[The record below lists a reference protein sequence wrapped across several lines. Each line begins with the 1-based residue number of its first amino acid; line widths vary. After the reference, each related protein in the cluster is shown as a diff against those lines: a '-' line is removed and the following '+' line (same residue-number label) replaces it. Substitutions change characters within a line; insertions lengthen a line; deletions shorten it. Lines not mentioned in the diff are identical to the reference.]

1 MITVIHAHEN
11 HFESRW
17 SEGLQNI
24 PGATPMYSP
33 SLRAFDLEIFSSS
46 LEHDDSFVVMHS
58 DTVVAL
64 VPLYRLKGDDGIIEY
79 RYGGEYVRAPLV
91 GYSKSDKVYG
101 KIVQF
106 VFEYIASLAE
116 KYSVLSHMTM
126 IEGVELIEGRNYHN
140 YLTELAYVDDSTIC
154 QLIDLKK
161 SEDELWSNV
170 RKSYRPLI
178 NRAKKNYS
186 YEVIISSNFDEQKC
200 EEYRILHHKVAGR
213 QTRSL
218 KSFQLMYE
226 SIKNDQ
232 GFLVIVR
239 NENEKTTAAHF
250 FFYFGLYC
258 VYGSSAIDDHEPSNA
273 GIGQLGVWMGIIT
286 AQNLGCHYF
295 DMGQLRLTNN
305 PSKKEQNIAQFKKGF
320 GGRTVTVFRGK
331 KKFKN
336 EAI

>member
-1 MITVIHAHEN
+1 MISVIHSHEKQ
-11 HFESRW
+11 FDSRW
-17 SEGLQNI
+17 SEGLQTL
-24 PGATPMYSP
+24 PGATPMYSL
-33 SLRAFDLEIFSSS
+33 SFRAFDLEIFSSL
-46 LEHDDSFVVMHS
+46 LEYDDSFVVMYS
-58 DTVVAL
+58 GTVVAL
-64 VPLYRLKGDDGIIEY
+64 VPLYRLKGDESVIEY
-79 RYGGEYVRAPLV
+79 RYGGEYLRGPLIGYKQSNKV
-91 GYSKSDKVYG
+91 YSK
-101 KIVQF
+101 IVEF
-106 VFEYIASLAE
+106 VFEYIASLA
-116 KYSVLSHMTM
+116 KKHCVLSHKTM
-126 IEGVELIEGRNYHN
+126 IEGAELLEGRKYYN
-140 YLTELAYVDDSTIC
+140 YLTELGYVDESTIC

-161 SEDELWSNV
+161 NEDELWSNV

-186 YEVIISSNFDEQKC
+186 YEVITSSNFDSQKC
-200 EEYRILHHKVAGR
+200 EEYRMLHLKVAGR

-239 NENEKTTAAHF
+239 DGNERTTAAHF
-250 FFYFGLYC
+250 FFYLGLYC
-258 VYGSSAIDDHEPSNA
+258 VYGSSAIDNHEPSNA

-286 AQNLGCHYF
+286 ARNLGCHYF

-331 KKFKN
+331 KKF
-336 EAI
+336 